1 MSNMHNRF
9 QISPSDDLQGKLLV
23 AAPSLIGNV
32 FEKTVV
38 LVLQHN
44 SSGTFGIVLNRP
56 ADKEILTEWESMTGK
71 DPTNRCFVHG
81 GPVGGP
87 VFAIH
92 QQQAI
97 GEVEMPCGLFVSA
110 DSVSMRKLMEQD
122 DDRYRIVFGVASWS
136 IGQLESEIDS
146 GIWFPLNARADD
158 VFDDASWMWEKSLR
172 RYGEQVTREV
182 LRIDRLPDNPNWN

>member
-1 MSNMHNRF
+1 MHNRF
-9 QISPSDDLQGKLLV
+9 QISPSADLRGKLLV
-23 AAPSLIGNV
+23 AAPSLTGNI

-44 SSGTFGIVLNRP
+44 SSGTFGVVLNRP
-56 ADKEILTEWESMTGK
+56 ANAEMLNEWESMTGQN
-71 DPTNRCFVHG
+71 PVNRCFVNG
-81 GPVGGP
+81 GPIGGP

-92 QQQAI
+92 QQQAMA
-97 GEVEMPCGLFVSA
+97 EVTMPCGLYVSA
-110 DSVSMRKLMEQD
+110 DSDLLQKLTEQK

-172 RYGEQVTREV
+172 RYGEQVTLDV
-182 LRIDRLPDNPNWN
+182 LGIERLPENPTWN